1 MKYNM
6 NILNKTLDNSLH
18 VILIQKPDY
27 VKSLFMLG
35 VPAGGFDVVQK
46 NQDEIV
52 KHSSGCAHFLEH
64 QMFRLNQRDVTQD
77 FAKMQAQ
84 TNAFTSYTETAYYFQ
99 TTSDIEKPLALL
111 LDFVENLDIDQ
122 QSVEKEKGII
132 LSEYNMYEQNPE
144 QRLLMNTW
152 RALYHKHPLK
162 IDILGNKDDISNMTP
177 ETLTQFYQMNYD
189 PSRLTLVGVTGKD
202 INKIMDFVIEHQK
215 GVASKIQGDIARIM
229 PEEPKEVV
237 LKESIEYMDITMPY
251 VCVAYKLNP
260 MDTIMDAMRLDI
272 ALQMRMDS
280 LFGPLNPEYQTW
292 MDEQII
298 SQVAFAECD
307 FNVDHGYVIFV
318 AQTYKVQEFIDLVDK
333 LVKKIKE
340 PIDPSIYHALS
351 TKLISQNI
359 RSLDSFDSLA
369 IEMMRAHFENYDY
382 LKSLELV
389 KEMDPSVIEDLCSHL
404 DFSYRSIIE
413 ILPNESKSS
422 K

>member
-1 MKYNM
+1 MENKKLENLDLTVYHDKCTNGLDIYVIPNNKVNNVYATLTSKYGSRINEFVP
-6 NILNKTLDNSLH
+6 IGENKMIK
-18 VILIQKPDY
+18 VPE
-27 VKSLFMLG
+27 G
-35 VPAGGFDVVQK
+35 V
-46 NQDEIV
+46 
-52 KHSSGCAHFLEH
+52 AHFLEH
-64 QMFRLNQRDVTQD
+64 KMFEQKNGIDPFT
-77 FAKMQAQ
+77 FYSNNGASA
-84 TNAFTSYTETAYYFQ
+84 NANTSYYK
-99 TTSDIEKPLALL
+99 TTYLFDGPNNVKENIEFL
-111 LDFVENLDIDQ
+111 LDYVQEPYFTDEN
-122 QSVEKEKGII
+122 VEKEKGII

-318 AQTYKVQEFIDLVDK
+318 AQTYKVQE
-333 LVKKIKE
+333 
-340 PIDPSIYHALS
+340 S
-351 TKLISQNI
+351 
-359 RSLDSFDSLA
+359 
-369 IEMMRAHFENYDY
+369 
-382 LKSLELV
+382 
-389 KEMDPSVIEDLCSHL
+389 C
-404 DFSYRSIIE
+404 
-413 ILPNESKSS
+413 
-422 K
+422 